1 LNNKRPHFALKTP
14 LDSVATAP
22 GTDTINQTAHFC
34 SKAHGPENL
43 PDHLRFGNN
52 AGEYRINQREPAP
65 GTIEK
70 SKGVLK

>member
-1 LNNKRPHFALKTP
+1 LSP
-14 LDSVATAP
+14 LFIGS
-22 GTDTINQTAHFC
+22 GR
-34 SKAHGPENL
+34 ENL